1 MNRSTRTYKILL
13 TIALIAC
20 VVVIVAEFHRHTDD
34 AQGCCWLCVSSFAST
49 ALPAL
54 TGLVLFSWTWLGQVF
69 AAPILSHPQTTAF
82 ALCARAP
89 PRSPYILSF

>member
-13 TIALIAC
+13 TVALIAC
-20 VVVIVAEFHRHTDD
+20 VVVIVAEFHRHCDD
-34 AQGCCWLCVSSFAST
+34 AQDRCWLCVSSFCSI

-54 TGLVLFSWTWLGQVF
+54 TGLFLVSWTWLGLVF
-69 AAPILSHPQTTAF
+69 TSPTRSHPQAIAL

-89 PRSPYILSF
+89 PRGLQISSF